1 MITAKIVTSNRFPRA
16 DEQAQ
21 SIEKLFGLNVK
32 ESSKIQ
38 DFGNIL
44 NIIK

>member
-1 MITAKIVTSNRFPRA
+1 MITAKIVTSNRFPIA

-21 SIEKLFGLNVK
+21 SIAKLFGSNVK
-32 ESSKIQ
+32 GSSKIQ

-44 NIIK
+44 NILK